1 MFLKMVYTLHIDL
14 DAFYASVEQRDN
26 PELRGTPVGVVTGV
40 RGPIA
45 ASSYEAKAFGV
56 KSGMPVSDAL
66 DLCPNLTLIN
76 RNQGYYER
84 ESAKFISICERYG
97 ARVLRY
103 GPDEAWVD
111 ASDNVTSLEEA
122 VNVAMNIKYNVRDE
136 MGITASAGISED
148 NKLLAKQ
155 GSDLDKPDGLTVLLQ
170 SDVPEKLYPLP
181 VRNLYMVGES
191 RESALKKLGVE
202 TIGDLASLPRE
213 LLVPYFKRFVGNLLF
228 NYSHGIEDPQIEKFV
243 YSGEERKS
251 LSHSRTLDRDRR
263 DFSFLDAVI
272 YTLSV
277 YLTRDLQNLGMQTNR
292 IYTFVRF
299 EDFSGNQRLGR
310 FQHPTYSLSQIY
322 QNSRNALQHLLD
334 IEPQNKKVR
343 ALGIRAT
350 NFVRNEE
357 IDNEV
362 SQLELML
369 S

>member
-26 PELRGTPVGVVTGV
+26 SELRGTPVGVVTGV

-97 ARVLRY
+97 TRILRY

-111 ASDNVTSLEEA
+111 APDNVTSLEGA
-122 VNVAMNIKYNVRDE
+122 VDIAMKIKYATKDE
-136 MGITASAGISED
+136 IGITASAGVSQD
-148 NKLLAKQ
+148 NRLLAKQ
-155 GSDLDKPDGLTVLLQ
+155 GSDLEKPDGLTVLLQ

-181 VRNLYMVGES
+181 VRDLYMVGES

-202 TIGDLASLPRE
+202 TIGDLASLPIE
-213 LLVPYFKRFVGNLLF
+213 LLVLYFKPFAGNLLY
-228 NYSHGIEDPQIEKFV
+228 NYSHGIEEPQIERFV
-243 YSGEERKS
+243 YGGKERKS
-251 LSHSRTLDRDRR
+251 LSHSTTLDRDRR
-263 DFSFLDAVI
+263 DFQFLDAVV
-272 YTLSV
+272 YTLSAH
-277 YLTRDLQNLGMQTNR
+277 LSGDLRKQGVLADSF
-292 IYTFVRF
+292 YTYVRF
-299 EDFSGNQRLGR
+299 EDFSDDQRRGKFQFPTNKLG
-310 FQHPTYSLSQIY
+310 HIY
-322 QNSRNALQHLLD
+322 QNSRNALIFLLKK
-334 IEPQNKKVR
+334 EPKGRRVR
-343 ALGIRAT
+343 ALGIRAERLVPKDAI
-350 NFVRNEE
+350 NP
-357 IDNEV
+357 EV
-362 SQLELML
+362 SQLELTL